1 MKLDMHIHSSYS
13 RDASASPD
21 EILTACKKAGLDGCA
36 ITDHNTVEGSFRASS
51 MGKHHELL
59 VVRGVEVS
67 SIDGHILAYGVR
79 ESIPKRLSIEETIEK
94 IVAAGGVPVAAHP
107 KRFPS
112 GIGLDAASK
121 NKFQGIEVLNGGNST
136 WNNRAARKVAEAMK
150 VAKIGGSDAHKI
162 SEIGR
167 SYTIFENVSTED
179 DVLSAISSAV
189 TSADGRSRTAIEGMV
204 YAGETLLEW
213 LRGGLKRQ

>member
-13 RDASASPD
+13 RDASASPED
-21 EILTACKKAGLDGCA
+21 ILTACKTAGLDGCA

-51 MGKHHELL
+51 MGKHHGLL

-67 SIDGHILAYGVR
+67 TIDGHILAYGVR

-112 GIGLDAASK
+112 GIGLEAASE
-121 NKFQGIEVLNGGNST
+121 NKFKGIEVLNGGNST
-136 WNNRAARKVAEAMK
+136 WNNRAARKVA
-150 VAKIGGSDAHKI
+150 VAKNLARIGGSDAHKVT
-162 SEIGR
+162 EIGR
-167 SYTIFENVSTED
+167 SYTVFENVSTEE
-179 DVLSAISSAV
+179 DVLSAISSAA
-189 TSADGRSRTAIEGMV
+189 TSADGRSRTAVEGMV
-204 YAGETLLEW
+204 YAGETLVEW
-213 LRGGLKRQ
+213 LRGGLKRH